1 MSLVLVCTAPLAH
14 SATEPPRLIVT
25 TTSILADAVRSIASP
40 ESTVIALMREG
51 TDPHTYKASPGDLR
65 ILSDASILFVN
76 GLHLEGRLSET
87 LVKLQRRMKV
97 HTAADAVRRDKLR
110 ELVPGTQAFD
120 PHIWFD
126 PSLWALAV
134 EGIGAALAQLDPER
148 APDYKRRTNEYTSK
162 LLELHTWSA
171 ARIATIP
178 AQRRILITA
187 HDAFGYFGRA
197 YDVKVFGIQGLST
210 ESEPTIQT
218 INSLV
223 NLIVTERVP
232 AVFIESSVSPRAVRA
247 LLEGA
252 RAQGVTTLEGPQ
264 LFSDSLGPP
273 NTDAGTYLGMVRHNV
288 EAITTALS
296 RGSEQ

>member
-1 MSLVLVCTAPLAH
+1 
-14 SATEPPRLIVT
+14 VT
-25 TTSILADAVRSIASP
+25 TTSILADTVRNLASP
-40 ESTVIALMREG
+40 DSQVVSLMTEG

-65 ILSDASILFVN
+65 LLSTATILVTN

-87 LVKLQRRMKV
+87 LAKLQKRMKV
-97 HTAADAVRRDKLR
+97 HVAADAIPPDALR
-110 ELVPGTQAFD
+110 ELEPGTHIFD

-126 PSLWALAV
+126 PSLWTLVAK
-134 EGIGAALAQLDPER
+134 GIGDALAQLDPER
-148 APDYKRRTNEYTSK
+148 EADYKHRTDEYTTR
-162 LLELHTWSA
+162 LNELHRWSA
-171 ARIATIP
+171 AQIATIP
-178 AQRRILITA
+178 AHRRTLITA

-223 NLIVTERVP
+223 NLIVTQRVP

-252 RAQGVTTLEGPQ
+252 RAQGITTAEGPQ
-264 LFSDSLGPP
+264 LFSDSLGSPD
-273 NTDAGTYLGMVRHNV
+273 TEAGTYIGMVRHNV

-296 RGSEQ
+296 RGSGQ

>member
-1 MSLVLVCTAPLAH
+1 
-14 SATEPPRLIVT
+14 
-25 TTSILADAVRSIASP
+25 
-40 ESTVIALMREG
+40 MREG

-65 ILSDASILFVN
+65 ALSDASILFVN

-87 LVKLQRRMKV
+87 LVKLQKRMKV
-97 HTAADAVRRDKLR
+97 HVAADALARDKLR
-110 ELVPGTQAFD
+110 ELEPGTQAFD

-148 APDYKRRTNEYTSK
+148 AADYKRRTNEYTSK
-162 LLELHTWSA
+162 LLELHNWSA
-171 ARIATIP
+171 TQIATIP
-178 AQRRILITA
+178 AHRRILITA

-197 YDVKVFGIQGLST
+197 YDVKVYGIQGLST

-252 RAQGVTTLEGPQ
+252 RAQGVATNEGPQ

-288 EAITTALS
+288 EAITKALS
-296 RGSEQ
+296 HGDVQ